1 MPSLCVWGGMLNNAF
16 PLNGNGF
23 ATGGASSEE
32 GSLQQHVVSSVD
44 SNAGPYT
51 SKRLWVIYRNT
62 PRFIKEFDLRHR
74 SGAQG
79 GFIFKVT

>member
-1 MPSLCVWGGMLNNAF
+1 MAMDLPLVEPQVKRALCS
-16 PLNGNGF
+16 GNG
-23 ATGGASSEE
+23 
-32 GSLQQHVVSSVD
+32 VSSVD

>member
-1 MPSLCVWGGMLNNAF
+1 MAMDLPLVEPQVKRALCSS
-16 PLNGNGF
+16 NG
-23 ATGGASSEE
+23 
-32 GSLQQHVVSSVD
+32 VSSVY

-51 SKRLWVIYRNT
+51 FKRLWVVYRNK
-62 PRFIKEFDLRHR
+62 PRFIKEFDLRDR

>member
-1 MPSLCVWGGMLNNAF
+1 MGMDLPLVEPQVKRALC
-16 PLNGNGF
+16 
-23 ATGGASSEE
+23 SSN
-32 GSLQQHVVSSVD
+32 VVSSVD

-79 GFIFKVT
+79 RFIFKVT